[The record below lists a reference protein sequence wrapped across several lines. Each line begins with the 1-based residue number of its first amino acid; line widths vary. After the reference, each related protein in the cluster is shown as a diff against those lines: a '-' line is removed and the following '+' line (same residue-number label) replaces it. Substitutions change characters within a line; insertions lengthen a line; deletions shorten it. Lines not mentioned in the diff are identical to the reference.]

1 MSYEILCQVSGICRL
16 PSVACIQSVGCTNIR
31 RVCAPSGVSGRV
43 PRLSTALFTVISIQ
57 FMRDFFT
64 FQSTKVRHLLATDRL
79 ECRDRV
85 HCNSAPGWHS
95 LLQRVG
101 RYLAYSDS
109 TGGLGSQVERS
120 TRVAYRLSSIHTTYR
135 LHPFERY
142 DEPCVPRKSE
152 KSDLSL
158 AERSN
163 RPELS
168 ARS

>member
-1 MSYEILCQVSGICRL
+1 MPITERGVYTVSRVYEYT
-16 PSVACIQSVGCTNIR
+16 A
-31 RVCAPSGVSGRV
+31 RVCAVW
-43 PRLSTALFTVISIQ
+43 RLRSRASPLYGFTVISIQ
-57 FMRDFFT
+57 FMREFFT